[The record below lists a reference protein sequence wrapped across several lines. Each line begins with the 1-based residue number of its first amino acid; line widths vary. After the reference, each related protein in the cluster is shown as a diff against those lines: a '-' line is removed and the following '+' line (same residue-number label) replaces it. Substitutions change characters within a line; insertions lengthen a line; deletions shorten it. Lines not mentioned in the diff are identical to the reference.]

1 MVNRFLTSAGYAAA
15 MPILPRIAIA
25 AFLCLASGMTQAA
38 KVTAVEI
45 RGLDEAM
52 TENVRVSLS
61 LVESIDK
68 EVSGRRLAYLL
79 REAEDETR
87 EALEPFGYYSPKI
100 TVERTRDGVTRVV
113 GSSRD
118 GGDAVAT
125 PGAAMTADAT
135 TPDTDATTDAD
146 TAAGSATPP
155 ETGDATRGII
165 IDTPPP
171 ADDNETSPAATD
183 APTATAESGTPAPSA
198 TPSREGTRPRGGDI
212 TVTITVAPG
221 EPVRV
226 RNADIAILG
235 DGNDDR
241 YLNEELDAFAPRD
254 GSVLDHAVYEASK
267 ARISRRLAE
276 RGYFDAEF
284 SARRVEVTRAQNA
297 ADIELVWSSGERYDM
312 GPTTFTQAPERVVN
326 DDLLGK
332 LIYWD
337 EGEYYH
343 QGRLDRLRKS
353 LVALDY
359 FSRIDIDP
367 QPDKAIDRRVPV
379 NVMLTPAKRDIYTAG
394 VSYGTDSG
402 AGIRLGLERRYVNM
416 RGHKALAQL
425 DYAQNRKTLTLQYR
439 IPAFAWLDGWYTA
452 SLQAADEQTD
462 YIDTRRIEF
471 VASRSGQYNRHL
483 NLIASMHALR
493 ERWAYEY
500 EDDNDPS
507 TPPVYRYATYT
518 YPSLRAEYIDTDD
531 RLFPRSGYAG
541 TLMLRGGVEGVG
553 SDASFAQ
560 IHARAWWYLPIG
572 EIDRLILR
580 GEAGATYTNALVDI
594 PPSLRFYAG
603 GDRSIRGY
611 EWREVG
617 PRVAGDGDEGF
628 ALGAKNV
635 LTASVEYEHYFT
647 DTWGGAVFVDS
658 GSAWGGVDRDASG
671 NAFDDS
677 PVWRTG
683 VGIGVRWRSPVGPL
697 RFDVARGLDDPDS
710 SFTLHLNIGAD
721 L

>member
-1 MVNRFLTSAGYAAA
+1 
-15 MPILPRIAIA
+15 
-25 AFLCLASGMTQAA
+25 
-38 KVTAVEI
+38 
-45 RGLDEAM
+45 
-52 TENVRVSLS
+52 VSLS

-68 EVSGRRLAYLL
+68 EVSGRRLTYLL

-87 EALEPFGYYSPKI
+87 EALEPFGYYTPTI

-113 GSSRD
+113 GVARD
-118 GGDAVAT
+118 SGDASPA
-125 PGAAMTADAT
+125 PGAATTGDSATSATETSDADAT
-135 TPDTDATTDAD
+135 PATTD
-146 TAAGSATPP
+146 
-155 ETGDATRGII
+155 DAMRGIV

-171 ADDNETSPAATD
+171 ADDSETPTPASDTPASTDESKPPAA
-183 APTATAESGTPAPSA
+183 PAQD
-198 TPSREGTRPRGGDI
+198 RTRPRGGDI
-212 TVTITVAPG
+212 TVTITVDPG
-221 EPVRV
+221 TPVRV

-254 GSVLDHAVYEASK
+254 GSVFDHAVYEASK

-284 SARRVEVTRAQNA
+284 SARRVEVTRAERA

-326 DDLLGK
+326 DDLLRK

-367 QPDKAIDRRVPV
+367 QPENAVDKRVPV
-379 NVMLTPAKRDIYTAG
+379 EVALTPARRDIYTAG
-394 VSYGTDSG
+394 LSYGTDSG
-402 AGIRLGLERRYVNM
+402 AGIRLGLERRYVNR

-462 YIDTRRIEF
+462 YIDTRRVEF

-483 NLIASMHALR
+483 NLIASAHVLR

-500 EDDNDPS
+500 EDDGDPS

-518 YPSLRAEYIDTDD
+518 YPSLRAEYHDTDD
-531 RLFPRSGYAG
+531 RLFPRRGYAG
-541 TLMLRGGVEGVG
+541 TLMLRGGVEGAG

-560 IHARAWWYLPIG
+560 VHARAYWYLPLG

-580 GEAGATYTNALVDI
+580 GEAGATYTNELIDI

-617 PRVAGDGDEGF
+617 PRVVEDGDEGF

-635 LTASVEYEHYFT
+635 FTASAEYEHYFT

-658 GSAWGGVDRDASG
+658 GSA
-671 NAFDDS
+671 FDDT
-677 PVWRTG
+677 PDWRTG

-710 SFTLHLNIGAD
+710 SFTLHLSIGAD

>member
-1 MVNRFLTSAGYAAA
+1 

-25 AFLCLASGMTQAA
+25 ALLCLASGMAQAA

-61 LVESIDK
+61 LVESIDR

-79 REAEDETR
+79 RAAEDETR
-87 EALEPFGYYSPKI
+87 EALEPFGYYTPTI

-113 GSSRD
+113 GGTRD
-118 GGDAVAT
+118 SGDAAAR
-125 PGAAMTADAT
+125 PGA
-135 TPDTDATTDAD
+135 ATTDAATTPGTD
-146 TAAGSATPP
+146 ATSDADAAAGSATTP
-155 ETGDATRGII
+155 EPDDAARGNV

-171 ADDNETSPAATD
+171 ADDSETPTPASD
-183 APTATAESGTPAPSA
+183 APTATNETEPPA
-198 TPSREGTRPRGGDI
+198 TPTRDTTRPRGGDI
-212 TVTITVAPG
+212 TVTITVDPG

-254 GSVLDHAVYEASK
+254 GSVFDHAVYEASK

-284 SARRVEVTRAQNA
+284 SARRVEVTRAEHA

-326 DDLLGK
+326 DELLRK
-332 LIYWD
+332 LVYWD

-353 LVALDY
+353 LAALDY

-379 NVMLTPAKRDIYTAG
+379 DVMLTPAKRDIYTAG
-394 VSYGTDSG
+394 LSYGTDSG
-402 AGIRLGLERRYVNM
+402 AGIRLGLERRYVNL

-471 VASRSGQYNRHL
+471 VASRSGQYNRQL
-483 NLIASMHALR
+483 NLIASAHALR

-500 EDDNDPS
+500 EDDDDPT

-518 YPSLRAEYIDTDD
+518 YPSLRAEYHDTDD
-531 RLFPRSGYAG
+531 RLFPRRGYAG
-541 TLMLRGGVEGVG
+541 TLMLRGGVEGAG

-560 IHARAWWYLPIG
+560 VHARAYWYLPLG

-580 GEAGATYTNALVDI
+580 GEAGTTHTTALIDI

-617 PRVAGDGDEGF
+617 PRVVEDGDEGF

-635 LTASVEYEHYFT
+635 FTASAEYEHYFT

-658 GSAWGGVDRDASG
+658 GSA
-671 NAFDDS
+671 FDDA
-677 PVWRTG
+677 PEWRTG
-683 VGIGVRWRSPVGPL
+683 VGVGVRWRSPVGPL
-697 RFDVARGLDDPDS
+697 RFDIGHGLDDPDS
-710 SFTLHLNIGAD
+710 SFTLHLNIGGD